1 MKADIPAGGNCHPKM
16 SDRTTQETEDG
27 EGREPLYDPDYDYYS
42 IDNILEE
49 DVLLKVKTVVP
60 IPHAKQFRECK
71 EDGIIPANTE
81 LELPGWL
88 VLPLIRDGTLE
99 LMEPKEFSSK
109 FLWVVCF
116 VVKDRSQIWA
126 EPTAVN
132 IRSKCPVFYS
142 LGMKVAQLTH
152 NPSLLLL
159 LLRFFLDRSQLIS
172 KTAQSRYDQDNSSF
186 LLQLTK

>member
-1 MKADIPAGGNCHPKM
+1 MNVAIPAGGNCHPKM

-60 IPHAKQFRECK
+60 IPHAKQFRGCK
-71 EDGIIPANTE
+71 EDGVIPANTE

-99 LMEPKEFSSK
+99 LVEPKEFSSK
-109 FLWVVCF
+109 FL
-116 VVKDRSQIWA
+116 
-126 EPTAVN
+126 
-132 IRSKCPVFYS
+132 
-142 LGMKVAQLTH
+142 
-152 NPSLLLL
+152 
-159 LLRFFLDRSQLIS
+159 
-172 KTAQSRYDQDNSSF
+172 
-186 LLQLTK
+186 